1 MSLDVK
7 CAKCGDGTCSG
18 PLYMHGGCHMKSTT
32 YEILFGNKL
41 NFRCGTCS
49 RHIVTFLISDVHVND
64 IEANKGLAENIKDGS
79 AEVVLDPTCH
89 PEAGTWGILHNNV
102 DLVVQCAECNEPI
115 IKCKVLGLAPSGV
128 A

>member
-18 PLYMHGGCHMKSTT
+18 PLYMHGGCHMKSPT
-32 YEILFGNKL
+32 YEILFGDKL
-41 NFRCGTCS
+41 NFRCATCS
-49 RHIVTFLISDVHVND
+49 RHIVTFLISDIVAGNED
-64 IEANKGLAENIKDGS
+64 LTRDIKDGS
-79 AEVVLDPTCH
+79 AEVVLDPICH

-115 IKCKVLGLAPSGV
+115 LKCKVLGLAPSG
-128 A
+128 AA